1 MPLSSPASLDAV
13 LNSIR
18 RVTAATSEADKGSRF
33 EELMRRYLQTE
44 PTYRERFSA
53 VWLWSDWP
61 CRGRRHDIG
70 IDLVAQERA
79 TGRYTAIQCK
89 CYDPGHCMQLHDVE
103 TFFAALNMTW
113 TTDNGCSDSFAAGIV
128 IATTS
133 HWNDTLLD
141 ALHGQR
147 IPCQRLSLA
156 DLQQADIDWS
166 LLAQGK
172 EASLPPK
179 QLRPHQK
186 EAIAAVLEGLEHA
199 ERGKLIM
206 ACGTGKTFTALKLV
220 EEYTRRHS
228 GGKGC
233 ALFLVPSIAL
243 VAQSVREWMAQ
254 AGLPLHPIAVC
265 SDAAASRPD
274 ADMLDLSALDL
285 PTPAS
290 TDPATIGQN
299 YARFK
304 ESHLTVIFSTYQS
317 LDKVQAAQAAGAL
330 PVFDL
335 VICDEAH
342 RTTGVSL
349 RNEATGGWDEALFTR
364 VHDAAYIRAHK
375 RLYMTATPR
384 IYTEQA
390 ASRAREAQALVASMD
405 DPQLYGEELFRLPF
419 SRAVREGLLTD
430 YKVLVLCVDEES
442 VREKFATELSVS
454 MESPGESGAVQ
465 LDDLVKLVGCYNGLR
480 KMMTLPGSTTVD
492 SAVATPTEG
501 AAAEAYDP
509 TAPDTP
515 QGEEDI
521 LANDPQPMKRA
532 VAFASSISVSR
543 SYAALWPGIMDKI
556 AGLEA
561 GEGSFFPS
569 DMQHIDGSMDMGLR
583 EGKLMW
589 LKEEA
594 GECCRILS
602 NVRCL
607 SEGVDVPALDAVMF
621 LSPRRSQV
629 DIVQSVGRVMRR
641 APGKKYGYII
651 LPVGVPRNRK
661 PEEILD
667 KEEKYG
673 VIWDVLQALRA
684 HDDRFNAEI
693 NSLELNK
700 GRGRRIIVG
709 GVGFGADAAD
719 ANDGGSPTAP
729 AAETE
734 GSPLPELPLLPG
746 FGKTLEDWHTAIIA
760 RTVRKCGDRRYW
772 ETWAKNIAEI
782 AERQIA
788 AIHTLLA
795 SGRGK
800 EEFAA
805 FLSGLREN
813 TRPDISEEDAVEMLA
828 QQLISRPVFDALFDQ
843 YAFAEKNPVSRT
855 MNRML
860 DVIREQTPEVDS
872 RQLEEFYESVRE
884 RARGID
890 NAAGRQ
896 KVIVELYDQFFKNA
910 FPRMADKLGIVY
922 TPVEVVDFIIHSVHH
937 VLQQEFGIPKGLG
950 EEGVRILDPFT
961 GTGTFMVRLIQ
972 SGLISRKDLP
982 RKYRH
987 ELFASEIVLL
997 AYYIACVNIESAY
1010 HGVMKSGREYEPF
1023 AGLCLTDTFRMHE
1036 NSAQDPDLFPA
1047 FEENGER
1054 LKRLC
1059 AQDIRVIIGNPPY
1072 SVGQRSA
1079 NDNNQNTPYPKL
1091 DARIEETYAAA
1102 STATNK
1108 NSLYDSYIRA
1118 FRWASDRLA
1127 EDGVLAFITNGNF
1140 IDKGAAVGF
1149 RKTLMKEF
1157 SSIYCLNLRGAIR
1170 GKAGLDAKKEGQN
1183 IFDIMTGVCIT
1194 VLVKKQGHQGD
1205 ARLYYH
1211 DIGDYL
1217 TRQQKKDIISAAQS
1231 IKGIKWEQLTPDKH
1245 GDWLNHRTEG
1255 YDSFLPMGDKSTK
1268 GKADTKAIFQ
1278 IFSNGVKTNRDVWCY
1293 NFSKA
1298 QVLENMKKAIEFYN
1312 SQVSAYH
1319 TLQGVRPSVED
1330 FIDTDTT
1337 KISWSR
1343 AYRQTLQK
1351 GIYQIYNAIYA
1362 VHATYRPFVKQV
1374 LYFDRRVLNDV
1385 GPLQSYFPTPQ
1396 HKNYIISLSGPG
1408 ARKAFSCLISNEI
1421 TDLELIEKCQCFPL
1435 YWYEKREA
1443 AKGVLDLGL
1452 EEREGD
1458 YIRHD
1463 GITDF
1468 ALRQFRTAY
1477 NNPRISKE
1485 DIFYY
1490 IYGLLHAPEYR
1501 TRFANDL
1508 KKELPRIPF
1517 SKNFYVFSQA
1527 GRELATLHLNYETL
1541 EPWPVTEERTA
1552 DNYLVQK
1559 MRFPKKGAKDTIIYN
1574 SSITLKNIPL
1584 EAYDYIINGKSAMEW
1599 LMERYAITTD
1609 KASGIINDPNAW
1621 ITETCPDNPRYIL
1634 DLLKRIIRLSVETV
1648 RLVSTLPPVE
1658 EM

>member
-18 RVTAATSEADKGSRF
+18 RATAATSEADKGSRF

-44 PTYRERFSA
+44 PTYRERFST

-113 TTDNGCSDSFAAGIV
+113 PTDNGCSDSFAAGIV

-147 IPCQRLSLA
+147 IPCQRLGLA
-156 DLQQADIDWS
+156 DLQQADIDWN

-172 EASLPPK
+172 DASLPPK

-186 EAIAAVLEGLEHA
+186 EAIAAVLGGLEHA

-233 ALFLVPSIAL
+233 VLFLVPSIAL

-290 TDPATIGQN
+290 TDPATIGHN
-299 YARFK
+299 YTRFK

-317 LDKVQAAQAAGAL
+317 LDKVQAAQAARAL

-335 VICDEAH
+335 IICDEAH

-405 DPQLYGEELFRLPF
+405 DPQLYGEEFFRLPF

-442 VREKFATELSVS
+442 VKEKFAPELSIS
-454 MESPGESGAVQ
+454 MESPGVSPGESGAVQ

-480 KMMTLPGSTTVD
+480 KMMTLPGSTTV
-492 SAVATPTEG
+492 ATPTEG

-515 QGEEDI
+515 QGDEDI

-729 AAETE
+729 AAAETE
-734 GSPLPELPLLPG
+734 GSPLPEMPLLPG

-813 TRPDISEEDAVEMLA
+813 TRPDISAEDAVEMLA

-860 DVIREQTPEVDS
+860 EVIREQTPEVDS
-872 RQLEEFYESVRE
+872 RQLEGFYESVRE

-950 EEGVRILDPFT
+950 AEGVRILDPFT

-997 AYYIACVNIESAY
+997 AYYIACVNIEVAY
-1010 HGVMKSGREYEPF
+1010 HGVMKSGWEYEPF

-1072 SVGQRSA
+1072 SVGQESA
-1079 NDNNQNTPYPKL
+1079 NDNNRNTPYPKL
-1091 DARIEETYAAA
+1091 DARIAETYAAA

-1118 FRWASDRLA
+1118 FRWASDRLVD
-1127 EDGVLAFITNGNF
+1127 DGVLAFVTNGSY
-1140 IDKGAAVGF
+1140 IDNTSMAGF

-1157 SSIYCLNLRGAIR
+1157 SAIYCFNLRGNQR
-1170 GKAGLDAKKEGQN
+1170 TSGELSRKEGGK
-1183 IFDIMTGVCIT
+1183 IFGSGSRTPIAIIQ
-1194 VLVKKQGHQGD
+1194 LVKKKDYQGE

-1217 TRQQKKDIISAAQS
+1217 SREQKLDIIRELKS
-1231 IKGIKWEQLTPDKH
+1231 IRNIKWEQLTPDKH

-1278 IFSNGVKTNRDVWCY
+1278 IFSNGLQTNRDAWVYGYSSAQLKQQVKAMLEQY
-1293 NFSKA
+1293 NADVARGK
-1298 QVLENMKKAIEFYN
+1298 
-1312 SQVSAYH
+1312 
-1319 TLQGVRPSVED
+1319 
-1330 FIDTDTT
+1330 
-1337 KISWSR
+1337 
-1343 AYRQTLQK
+1343 QTLDAKKIKWSSSLDASFKNGKQLVFSEK
-1351 GIYQIYNAIYA
+1351 NIWMSM
-1362 VHATYRPFVKQV
+1362 YRPYCKQYV
-1374 LYFDRRVLNDV
+1374 YRDNDLNHRPYRV
-1385 GPLQSYFPTPQ
+1385 PLLFPTEK
-1396 HKNYIISLSGPG
+1396 HKNLIIQLTGNGSSKPFSCIISSILP
-1408 ARKAFSCLISNEI
+1408 
-1421 TDLELIEKCQCFPL
+1421 DLETISKGQCFPL

-1452 EEREGD
+1452 EEHEGD

-1468 ALRQFRTAY
+1468 ALHQFRTAY

-1490 IYGLLHAPEYR
+1490 IYSLLHAPEYR

-1517 SKNFYVFSQA
+1517 SKNFYTFRQA

-1552 DNYLVQK
+1552 DNYRVQK
-1559 MRFPKKGAKDTIIYN
+1559 MRFPKKGMKDTIIYN
-1574 SSITLKNIPL
+1574 PFITLNGIPL

-1609 KASGIINDPNAW
+1609 KASGITNDPNAW
-1621 ITETCPDNPRYIL
+1621 IAETCPDNPRYIL
-1634 DLLKRIIRLSVETV
+1634 DLLKRIIRLSIGTV